1 MTTHLTKKKLIK
13 TIEHDNTTREY
24 ILYVLESYYSKS
36 KVPLVL
42 NFHGY
47 GGTAE
52 NYMNTVDMRSLA
64 DSNGTILIYPQ
75 GLELNN
81 KVQSKD
87 EDYSTHWNTGLLE
100 KKETKVSRM
109 IWVILIH

>member
-13 TIEHDNTTREY
+13 TIEHDNTTRKY
-24 ILYVLESYYSKS
+24 ILYVPESYYSKS

-52 NYMNTVDMRSLA
+52 NYMNTADMRSLA

-75 GLELNN
+75 GLELITA
-81 KVQSKD
+81 QSKD
-87 EDYSTHWNTGLLE
+87 EDYSTHQNIFKITQEEGN
-100 KKETKVSRM
+100 KK
-109 IWVILIH
+109 